1 MKPKFNFATIILGA
15 MGGTGIG
22 FLIWAFVT
30 YA

>member
-1 MKPKFNFATIILGA
+1 MKLKFDKAVIILGA